1 MDYIQRSIELN
12 GPFLLFESL
21 FLIGGI
27 ALIVA
32 GYKIKKKKSKKVGVV
47 SIFAGIIIVLLTLYL
62 MFSTLI
68 FRLNS

>member
-1 MDYIQRSIELN
+1 MEFIQRSIELN
-12 GPFLLFESL
+12 RPFLMFEVL

-27 ALIVA
+27 ILIVA
-32 GYKIKKKKSKKVGVV
+32 GYKIKKKSKSSGVV
-47 SIFAGIIIVLLTLYL
+47 SIVVGIIIVVLSIYL

>member
-1 MDYIQRSIELN
+1 MEFIQRSIELN
-12 GPFLLFESL
+12 GPILMFEVL

-27 ALIVA
+27 ILIAA
-32 GYKIKKKKSKKVGVV
+32 GYKIKEKSKSSGVV
-47 SIFAGIIIVLLTLYL
+47 SIVVGSIIVLLSIYV

>member
-1 MDYIQRSIELN
+1 MDFIRRSIQLN

-32 GYKIKKKKSKKVGVV
+32 GYKIKKKSKKVGIV
-47 SIFAGIIIVLLTLYL
+47 SIFAGMLIVLLTLYL

>member
-1 MDYIQRSIELN
+1 MDFIRRSIELN

-32 GYKIKKKKSKKVGVV
+32 GYKIKKKNKKVGIV
-47 SIFAGIIIVLLTLYL
+47 SIFAGILIVLLTLYL